1 MINKKSYM
9 CLFIILI
16 LLMLGM
22 SVVSAEDADNVVKN
36 TTTTSTPNT
45 ISHEKTVETNKIIE
59 NSEQTK
65 LETNTLTN
73 KTNTTKKINKIAS
86 QTTNTKSEASTV
98 PNGYTVYQIGRA
110 SEFTRKGTNIYYNL
124 TDDIVFT
131 TSSDGAAF
139 TVSAGDK
146 LIING
151 NGHIISYRGSNNVY
165 FSLLRSTNNPLTSY
179 VIYNVVFENF
189 TDSVLST
196 EGGNGPGN
204 VNITNCIFRNNKNP
218 RTTNENGGGGAIMF
232 SYVAT
237 NRGTV
242 YIKDSD
248 FINNTANRGGAIFYN
263 DPMNL
268 YISNCYFAN
277 NSALGSSMT
286 DRNGGGAIFAEDGS
300 SVNLISCTFENN
312 TFNRNGVIEQNNIA
326 VYGDTS
332 VKGYN
337 INVNGTY
344 ITDITN
350 KTLGIYATT
359 QNDRYGFHGDV
370 RSYNTYTSFE
380 GINTTLNNSVRYTLR
395 AVEGGFDSGLRNFV
409 LHITFNDTRGNVQ
422 RFDRTVDDDGYTYI
436 DYSSEIAGN
445 VTFSVDIDDFYA
457 DVLRSTGLKN
467 ELIYNHST
475 TKSQFTIFRLN
486 TTTTCDV
493 GTFTTTTHTPK
504 IFTVTVKDANGNP
517 VTSGSVDMIIDGN
530 IVKTVDVEDGIARFN
545 YTFTTRGTPSII
557 FNYTGTTDVYNSS
570 QTNSNSIRATIN
582 NIVPVLNVTAHDV
595 YIDQPAN
602 VLITLKYGDNK
613 PASHQRVTVVIG
625 DEGYT
630 EDVYTNSNGE
640 ITFTNYTF
648 NNQRNDINVIVRYAG
663 NDTAGLAAANDASD
677 TYMNDKYSSR
687 MTLKY
692 QYSGGVGNITVTL
705 KGVENDEDITS
716 TVKPHITIRGDGDV
730 LLDTDVEVIDGVG
743 VIPLDQP
750 LFNARIEQAQWT
762 GDTKYYGC
770 SATELIAS
778 ATYPSKVTIETP
790 GSINVGEEFDIRVV
804 LTNEDGTS
812 PLANEIVYLYI
823 NGELVLEDETST
835 NGHLNYAYT
844 PLNNSAINIFA
855 KFEGNSIY
863 EASNNTKNITSDMIN
878 SIPTSMTINVPGSVR
893 VNESFTF
900 NVSLTDTKHS
910 INEDGEPETIT
921 VLVNNNPVT
930 ATYDAIKKVYVAS
943 YKPMTNEDIVINAS
957 YAGSTVYMPTNASN
971 TQLDSSKINK
981 IATVLSI
988 VANPS
993 STYVDMPVTIT
1004 IKLTDSEGN
1013 AISGKINYTING
1025 TTVRNA
1031 DITTEGITQVF
1042 TSHTAISN
1050 VVASAEYMGSNVYDA
1065 SSNTT
1070 TFNITRIPTITK
1082 VNVLNTTT
1090 GNVIIDVVVMR
1101 NDDVSGIVDEGYI
1114 QIDIGNY
1121 PTQTEPIVS
1130 GTQNTTIKLSANV
1143 LPASNL
1149 GIHVSFLGTR
1159 SYEPSVG
1166 VNASN
1171 IDEELEYIT
1180 INYQEA
1186 GLDLSVNDSVYV
1198 GESVIIN
1205 GTLKDGFDEP
1215 ISSQEIQLVIKDSN
1229 GNTIQLDNGGKV
1241 RTHNNGSFTY
1251 TIEEGVYGTYTVSAT
1266 FSGTET
1272 VNSTTVTK
1280 SFNVILIPTNTRV
1293 TIVNNTVGNVTLNVS
1308 VTDAR
1313 SGVTANVTKGS
1324 IKVTYNGNTETF
1336 TVNSNNTIIPLTI
1349 TSTDPVDVSVVYVD
1363 DSLVYDTSSDSAFNT
1378 INADMDNARVE
1389 LTVSPVNVL
1398 TQTISVNGKL
1408 LNGLNQGFSG
1418 TVSFTFN
1425 DTAYTH
1431 ESITTG
1437 NDGTFSFT
1445 IDAVKLGNISLTATF
1460 NTIDKVINGA
1470 SNTTSFN
1477 VTKIPTQTN
1486 VMVKGIDGDIVTVG
1500 VRVQNNSLDY
1510 ITSGQVELI
1519 VDGESIKTVTITD
1532 YTYQEYLDNKYLFI
1546 PISEAELVA
1555 HGLTSANLITANYLG
1570 TEDYENSTGT
1580 YDVHSIRAN
1589 ATIKV
1594 ELNKTTAYVNES
1606 VDVTITLTD
1615 ENGHAISGDVELTIK
1630 DRTWSRA
1637 ITVTDGVAKTTIL
1650 YSNSTIGSYN
1660 ISARLRPS
1668 ALYDPAEN
1676 STVLNIV
1683 RIPTT
1688 TLVSII
1694 NDTWNKTQIKVE
1706 VVNNLTNQI
1715 LNYGQFEVYINNA
1728 NQTDNYY
1735 PVNGQP
1741 VIVDIETLYAGRFDI
1756 NIKYHENEYY
1766 MESTGIDKLTA
1777 NDTNTKFDTITI
1789 KSQKTNLT
1797 ISTTSPVYVGDV
1809 LVINGTLYNRDSNE
1823 YLANQDIHITV
1834 NGREIGTN
1842 RTDNNGKYIYYYT
1855 TSLNGTYIAQAN
1867 FIAITNIEGSTANVT
1882 YTVNKID
1889 TKTIAEVLNNTVGN
1903 VTVRVQVNDII
1914 HNTIVTSGK
1923 LNITIN
1929 GESYTEDVTGE
1940 TTILKLDKL
1949 NTSTKYNIDIR
1960 FIEDDKY
1967 LSSRAIDNN
1976 TIDDPSGE
1984 KPLTNITVENQTATL
1999 TVTTDKESYFVGDNI
2014 VISGTLKD
2022 GLGNNI
2028 TATVQVTVDN
2038 KAPKTVNVENGV
2050 YTLPYVADRNGTI
2063 NVTVKY
2069 AGNSTINNLTSNK
2082 TFNVNKINTT
2092 TVVGLLNNSVGNVTI
2107 NITVTGDDNK
2117 IVTDG
2122 DILVTITGVAD
2133 PIRRSVNQ
2141 TGTTIILLDDI
2152 NTDGTYT
2159 VSVKYLGNG
2168 TYNESTGMKDD
2179 GTEFDT
2185 IVTSLQDPLLSI
2197 NVPQNDNYVLG
2208 NITITGKLTDAKGNI
2223 IPGDQYVTL
2232 TFNNIDTTSPI
2243 LVNSTT
2249 GMYTY
2254 TRETH
2259 FTGDVNV
2266 TVNYEGIEGK
2276 FNSQHNESS
2285 YTIIKIPTE
2294 TRVTIVNNTYGA
2306 VNINV
2311 EVIDTVNNKHV
2322 SNGWLHV
2329 TFNGEPDV
2337 KEITSNVTN
2346 VILNAPDANRYLI
2359 NVLFNGT
2366 EYYNP
2371 STGKINGTN
2380 NELENITVIKQNSTI
2395 TLDAQDTLYV
2405 DELIRIT
2412 GRVTD
2417 GLNNPITDGEEI
2429 AITITGPE
2437 GTVHRTAYI
2446 SGGNGEYTFNESINV
2461 KGEYTILASF
2471 GGTTSINASHATKV
2485 VSANKKNTI
2494 TTMELVNSTIGNITI
2509 KVEVTDYMHTP
2520 ITNGSINVTIG
2531 NTNYTKTFDNT
2542 TNYIKLDEITS
2553 VDNVDIKVEYLGS
2566 NVYNPSTAT
2575 DAKTGDTNITFT
2587 PEARNSTITIELSST
2602 DLVVNST
2609 IVISGRL
2616 QDELGNDLENEP
2628 IIFEVT
2634 NGNTTDVVTGYTT
2647 GVNGLYSYPRL
2658 TNITGPV
2665 TIKVIYEG
2673 KDDGTIS
2680 GSTATTTYHIDKLPT
2695 KSYITNE
2702 IYEPNNITYKVW
2714 FTPGDSDKILKQG
2727 WFEIKV
2733 NGSDDN
2739 RAFYYFNQSN
2749 TDQKFNITIT
2759 DEGYAYITLDNEFY
2773 DAENF
2778 EKTGQVTYI
2787 YLTYHGDEIYGES
2800 SSSISELSEKG
2811 NLTVRI
2817 IMDKDTYKVNEKVPI
2832 FIELVNENGLR
2843 QNARINITIGNTTI
2857 TNVMSSRD
2865 KGYSFNFT
2873 NETGRDFTIEVEYP
2887 GSGAWNPT
2895 SGSKTFTIEK
2905 LETQTLVNVVS
2916 STYGN
2921 LQIEVTVNDT
2931 DSNSIVNT
2939 GIIDV
2944 IYGGLSHP
2952 VDVSTSGTTLI
2963 DINVEEPGS
2972 YVPITVNYLENPSY
2986 KASTGVNSSNTSQEF
3001 THIIVEPQ
3009 TAIITVNVNHNDT
3022 LSEREFYVGDRIVV
3036 SGRLTNPLGIVSGKD
3051 ITITINGTTAH
3062 ATTNDYGYY
3071 EKVFERDELSY
3082 KGNGTFTVNVVYE
3095 GNASV
3100 APATSQVN
3108 YTVYKIPTNTIAAIT
3123 NNTAGNVWVNV
3134 TVNNQVD
3141 NTIIKTGYVYF
3152 YDSTGSLIA
3161 LINLEESNGTRLPI
3175 TTSGEYTVR
3184 GEYIGT
3190 QKYLNSTAIDNET
3203 QETLGPITVVNQTAK
3218 ITISVSNDSVMLGQS
3233 VTINGTVLN
3242 GLGSRINGDNLVKIT
3257 IGDDIYYANLTNG
3270 AYRLTNVTTSIG
3282 LKEVTATFI
3291 GKDSV
3296 DPITSETVTFNVT
3309 RIPTTTIVDVAN
3321 TTVGNASIDVKVIN
3335 STGGNV
3341 TTGQLNV
3348 TVNGKQ
3354 LPLVNI
3360 NSSVTNIKL
3369 ENVTSMG
3376 EVTVTVEYVRNDVFD
3391 NSTGIDAKNIDS
3403 DENTTFTGFNT
3414 TRQTSVITVVTN
3426 ATSNLR
3432 IGETVNITGTL
3443 YDDRNQA
3450 IDGTDIVNITI
3461 DDESYLVS
3469 VRDGNFELINITV
3482 SSGNKTVIA
3491 TYNGDTNIN
3500 GTTANTSFI
3509 VNKIPTTTNV
3519 TIVSNVVENF
3529 TVDVVVKDYN
3539 GNIVTTG
3546 YFDVFLRNETTRV
3559 PVNSTGTTRINVY
3572 TTYARPNVA
3581 FTVTYLE
3588 NEVYLS
3594 SKGYRSTGEELTNI
3608 TIVGQTP
3615 IITVSAESPR
3625 NVGQTVIINGTLH
3638 DGLNRTLADTALN
3651 VYVNGTTL
3659 PTRTNSNGEYSVE
3672 YIPDHEGIFTAS
3684 VVYTGT
3690 GNIYGNTKEVN
3701 FTVNRIETDTLVEL
3715 VDSRVDNVTIK
3726 VTVTG
3731 RDGNNVTMGK
3741 FNVTIGDRNTTYNV
3755 TGSETIVK
3763 LNINT
3768 VDTFNLL
3775 VTYLDNNKYINSTG
3789 KDENGDEFNTITTSM
3804 LDSHITIEPDAEI
3817 IRVGRNVTV
3826 TGILTDDLGRP
3837 IPEAQFKLVFNDG
3850 VNTPEETFN
3859 TTDANGRYSYT
3870 RHTHLTGEV
3879 NVTVIYA
3886 GNSETI
3892 NGTNNSMIY
3901 TVNKLPTQTRVTVLN
3916 YTRTNVTLH
3925 IVIEDSVNLNEII
3938 SGKFNVTVNGNY
3950 VGEYDIEDY
3959 LVDGRIIYLV
3969 PESYLTDD
3977 YDTALICFVENDT
3990 YLASNATASGNL
4002 IKLPT
4007 KINITLTNNNAYIDE
4022 AFDITFTLTSNDA
4035 PISGYITYRIGE
4047 DEEVTVLVPV
4057 EGYTITGYSN
4067 DTAGLKNITARFT
4080 ENRTYYASENITYFN
4095 ITKLPTTTN
4104 VSILNDTVGNASIK
4118 VVVNDTFNNQIVT
4131 TGNLSITLG
4140 DETFNVPVDSSEI
4153 IIPLNVTKKDTLL
4166 TVTYQENSKYQ
4177 FSRGLDNNT
4186 GNVLVGIDVKAQVPS
4201 MNITSSGDTLVG
4213 YTVTIEGDLKDGL
4226 NNSLVDKLITV
4237 TVNGTTL
4244 TNYTDNDGHYM
4255 VYYHADRNGTFTAIA
4270 TYNGNTTIDGAVRNT
4285 SFTVSKINTTTVVSV
4300 INNTVGNVTISVNV
4314 TGKDGSQVTRGQL
4327 NVTVN
4332 GTSTLYPVSGE
4343 VTPIKLGLNT
4353 TEHVDVKVEFVED
4366 NTYLNSTGMTND
4378 SIAEGNPEEFT
4389 GITADKENV
4398 TLIINVT
4405 DDNVDVGRAVIIDIR
4420 LTDGMGNPITGY
4432 INLTY
4437 NGQDEEQVLVN
4448 NGHLSHE
4455 RFTHIAGN
4463 VTVRGTFFENATANK
4478 AEAEDSY
4485 LIQKIDTNTT
4495 VSVAN
4500 STVGNYTILVHVV
4513 DKYLNVITNGTI
4525 NITVNGVTTN
4535 HNITGMYTP
4544 ITLENVTST
4553 EETYNIRVLYTGN
4566 ETYKESIGIT
4576 EESATTDNPIIFG
4589 DDVQVD
4595 KQNATITIDTPD
4607 NVPVHELT
4615 IIQGT
4620 LHDGMGN
4627 VINGTDILEIYI
4639 NDNLVGH
4646 ASVDE
4651 EGNYVY
4657 PRTTYYTGPINVT
4670 VRYVGNDNI
4679 NSVNVTDNY
4688 MVTQRPTVTIVNID
4702 NNTVGNVEIS
4712 IVVKD
4717 KLNNETINNGSLTVA
4732 FNGEEIPV
4740 NITSDVTTVKLN
4752 TTGALSYAPLS
4763 VKYMGN
4769 YTYQES
4775 RGVTNTSY
4783 TQDPENPEE
4792 LTDIEVI
4799 KQTANMTINNS
4810 GDSKV
4815 GYIVTIEGYL
4825 KDGFNNPIIGR
4836 LISVTISNATTLSNY
4851 TDNDGHYIVYFKAD
4865 HNGTYTANA
4874 TYNGNNMVAS
4884 QTVNTSFTITKLN
4897 TTTSVSIIN
4906 NTVGN
4911 VTIGVNVTDEY
4922 NHPVTSGQI
4931 NVTVNGTSTLYSVS
4945 GEVTPI
4951 KLGLNTTEHVDVKVE
4966 FVEDNTYLNSTGMT
4980 NDSIAEGN
4988 PEEFTG
4994 ITADKENVTLI
5005 INALEDNVDVGRHI
5019 TIDIR
5024 LTDGMG
5030 NPITGY
5036 VNLTFNNEDEQE
5048 VLITNGHISFDRS
5061 THLAGNVTVR
5071 GTFFGNSTANKAT
5084 SNDTYKINKINTT
5097 TIVSVENNTVGNVT
5111 IIVEVVDK
5119 YGDNVLEGN
5128 ITVTVNDTSSNHT
5141 ITGKYT
5147 TITLADINS
5156 TSGEYHIQVDYMG
5169 DDKYEAS
5176 TGITRESYET
5186 GNPEEYKPFDN
5197 VDLEKQN
5204 AILTLEVVNDYG
5216 YVGRNVTIIG
5226 NLTDGLGN
5234 GITTNITLYF
5244 NDVENITVE
5253 VINGTFEY
5261 NRTTHF
5267 VDTVEVK
5274 AVYNGTDDINPCNA
5288 TDNYTIN
5295 RIPTTTLVD
5304 LLNSTSG
5311 NVTIDVAVIDNTI
5324 TEGENNVSTGTL
5336 QITIP
5341 GKTFQVNVTS
5351 SNTTIA
5357 LNITSVKPTSITV
5370 KYLQNDVYEESTG
5383 VNKTSYEEDPTNPEE
5398 FTEINVEEIVYQLT
5412 VNATPQ
5418 KVYIGQPVTINGTL
5432 LDASGNPVK
5441 RTKIIID
5448 INTDSE
5454 TVRTDDN
5461 GYYSTTYTPDYNGT
5475 YYVNATYLGSRT
5487 VSEII
5492 ANTTFN
5498 VDKIPTTTIV
5508 SIENNTAGNITLN
5521 VTVKD
5526 YEGRTVTKG
5535 LVNVT
5540 DDEGNVIGTGQINAQ
5555 NNYIKLDI
5563 NGNGTF
5569 NIHVN
5574 YIENDEYKAST
5585 GLDSDS
5591 YNQHIDD
5598 PENAEELTSINVTKQ
5613 TANLT
5618 VNTTLPEVYV
5628 GHNNTIMGT
5637 LYDGLGNGL
5646 NTTVTITVNNTPYDN
5661 IQVIDGKYELNNII
5675 INNVGLVNV
5684 NVTYAGNENIT
5695 SINTSTTYNVLIKPL
5710 NVEVNVTNNTLGNT
5724 TINVT
5729 VVDPVDGEK
5738 INGTVIITL
5747 PNGTNVTTPI
5757 ENGTVTVPVDI
5768 PVPGGDYNITVI
5780 PEDTNYNKTIIE
5792 DSITIQPRNSTITV
5806 LDSNN
5811 TAGNVTVDVE
5821 IVDPVTGEP
5830 ITEGFVNVTV
5840 DDETVGRVP
5849 VGPDGKAT
5857 IPVDIQTNGTYSLVA
5872 NYEGTENYTSSSYPL
5887 DNVEIVGRSSNIT
5900 VTVENDTYGNT
5911 TINITLVDPTTNETF
5926 NGTVNITLPNGTN
5939 ITANITNGSVEV
5951 PIDVPVP
5958 GGNITIT
5965 YPGDDVHN
5973 GTNITVPIT
5982 VNPRNS
5988 TITASVSNNTAGN
6001 VTVDVEIVD
6010 PVTGEPITE
6019 GYVNVTVDGE
6029 TVGRVPVGPDGKAT
6043 IPVDIQTNGTYSLV
6057 ANYEGTENYTSSS
6070 YPLDN
6075 VEIVGRSSNI
6085 TVTVENDTYGN
6096 TTINITLV
6104 DPTTNETFNGT
6115 VNITLPNGT
6124 NITANITNGSVEV
6137 PIDVPVPGGNITI
6150 TYPGDDVH
6158 NGTNITV
6165 PITVNPRNSTIT
6177 VLDSNN
6183 TAGNVTVKVN
6193 VTDPVTGQPIT
6204 EGYVNITYNG
6214 ETVGRV
6220 PVDSDGTATIVTNIT
6235 KKGSYTLVAN
6245 YEGTENYTASY
6256 VNMDTLNVVGKESN
6270 LTANVSNTTRGETKV
6285 NITLVDPVTD
6295 TPLNGTVTVIL
6306 PNGTRVDV
6314 NVTNGSVEVPVDLPV
6329 GNNTIKV
6336 VYPGDD
6342 TYNATE
6348 TNITVTVEPRD
6359 INVTVTELNNTK
6371 GNTTLN
6377 ITLEDPS
6384 TGEPLNGT
6392 VIVTLPNGTEVP
6404 VEVTNGSAVVPV
6416 DIPVPGG
6423 DVNVTF
6429 PTDGTYEGYNTTIP
6443 VVVNPRDSSMN
6454 ATVSNNTAGNTT
6466 VTVDVFDPVTGE
6478 PITEGYVNITVNGE
6492 LVDRVPVGPDGKATL
6507 NADIDTTGNYTIV
6520 ANYEPTENYTSS
6532 SKTLDNVEVLGR
6544 TSNITVTVENDTYG
6558 NTTINITLVDPTTNE
6573 TFNGTVNITLP
6584 NGTVVPVN
6592 VTNGSVEVPV
6602 DVPVPG
6608 GNITVTYPGD
6618 DVHNGTNITIP
6629 ITVSPRSSS
6638 ITAEV
6643 SNNTAG
6649 NTTVTVTV
6657 RDPVTG
6663 QPITEG
6669 YVNLTVDGVT
6679 VDRVPVDSEGKAT
6692 LNANINATG
6701 RYTLVAN
6708 YEGTENYTPSY
6719 KSLGNIDV
6727 KPKASN
6733 VSADITNTTRGET
6746 NVNITLEDP
6755 TTGEPINGTVIITL
6769 PNGTKVDVNVTNGS
6783 AIVPVDLPVGNN
6795 TIKVVYPGDDK
6806 YNKTE
6811 TEINVTVEPRD
6822 INVTVTET
6830 NNTLG
6835 NTTLDITLED
6845 PATGEPVD
6853 GTVIVTLPNG
6863 TEIPVRVTNGST
6875 TVPVDIPVPG
6885 GNVTVTF
6892 PSDGTYEEYNKTIP
6906 VVVNPRDSTIDAIV
6920 SNNTAGNTTVKVTV
6934 HDPVTGEPVTEG
6946 TVEIVVNG
6954 KPAGKVPVG
6963 PDGTATVNTGI
6974 NSTGNYTITANYDGK
6989 PNYKNSNKTLQNIE
7003 VNGRNTNVT
7012 AKVTN
7017 NTAGNTTINV
7027 TIKDTTTGK
7036 PINGT
7041 VIVTL
7046 PNGTNITAKAE
7057 NGSVKVPVDVPVGN
7071 TTVTVTYPGDNQHN
7085 ATSIQVP
7092 VNVTPRDTRVTATV
7106 TNSTRGN
7113 TTIKVDVKDPTTGKG
7128 LNGNVTVT
7136 LPSGTKTSG
7145 KLVNG
7150 TVTVPVNMPVGN
7162 TTVTVTYPGDKE
7174 HKGTTIRVPVN
7185 VTPRDTSITARVT
7198 NNTAGNTIVTVEVC
7212 DPVTGK
7218 PVTEGYANIT
7228 VDGKTVGRA
7237 KVDKDG
7243 KATIQTSIVDTGKY
7257 TLVAN
7262 YEPSTNYKAANK
7274 TIGNVNVNGRDTNMA
7289 VTIDNSSVGST
7300 KIKVT
7305 LNDSTT
7311 GKPVSGTVTVTLPNG
7326 TQVNV
7331 NVGKSGTVTVPI
7343 DLPSG
7348 KGSVTARYNGDS
7360 SHKTK
7365 TVTTSYNIAKVK
7377 VKLTVDSVKGT
7388 IGEDITLTAHI
7399 VDEKGNPVN
7408 GGNIV
7413 FKLNGRTLR
7422 LDGRFD
7428 TNTAS
7433 PYKFKVVNGLV
7444 TYTMKADLY
7453 LRAGK
7458 NITASYSGSYKYE
7471 SAKGNVAVANIRKRS
7486 AQLSV
7491 KVLPG
7496 KVKQN
7501 NDIVIT
7507 VKLRDVTS
7515 KARNTTSIYTNAS
7528 LLLKINGVTL
7538 KDKSGNNIL
7547 VPVEGTVVNYVY
7559 HVPSG
7564 TGAVDN
7570 DGKIRNY
7577 TVEAVYIN
7585 SGFYPDTRN
7594 KTYYNV
7600 ERSIVNVNF
7609 KRVTVKGNVLSVK
7622 ANLTDYE
7629 NKLLV
7634 GTNKVC
7640 LKINGKT
7647 YKQNGKVYYVSVRN
7661 GNVDLKNIKLA
7672 KGTKVKSLTLV
7683 TGPRQPYYGARL
7695 TTTDILTS

>member
-1 MINKKSYM
+1 MKTGDKKAYVNNMINKKSYM

-359 QNDRYGFHGDV
+359 QNNRYGFHGDV

-517 VTSGSVDMIIDGN
+517 VTSGSVDMIVDGS
-530 IVKTVDVEDGIARFN
+530 VVGTVDVEDGIARFN

-595 YIDQPAN
+595 FIDQPAN
-602 VLITLKYGDNK
+602 VIISLKYGDNK
-613 PASHQRVTVVIG
+613 PAAHQRVTVVIG

-648 NNQRNDINVIVRYAG
+648 NNQRDNINVIVRYAG
-663 NDTAGLAAANDASD
+663 NDTAGLAAANEARD
-677 TYMNDKYSSR
+677 TYMNDKYSSK

-692 QYSGGVGNITVTL
+692 QYSGGLGNITVTL
-705 KGVENDEDITS
+705 KGVENDEDITT

-730 LLDTDVEVIDGVG
+730 LLDTDVEVTDGVG
-743 VIPLDQP
+743 VITLDQP

-823 NGELVLEDETST
+823 NGELVKEDETST

-878 SIPTSMTINVPGSVR
+878 RIPTSMTINVPGSVR

-900 NVSLTDTKHS
+900 NVSLTDTKGS

-1050 VVASAEYMGSNVYDA
+1050 VVASTEYMGSNVYDA

-1149 GIHVSFLGTR
+1149 GIQVSFLGTKA
-1159 SYEPSVG
+1159 YEPSVG

-1437 NDGTFSFT
+1437 NDGTISFT

-1519 VDGESIKTVTITD
+1519 VDEESIKTVTITD

-1842 RTDNNGKYIYYYT
+1842 RTDRNGKYIYYYT

-1984 KPLTNITVENQTATL
+1984 KPLTNITVENQTANL
-1999 TVTTDKESYFVGDNI
+1999 TVTTDKESYLVGDNI

-2069 AGNSTINNLTSNK
+2069 AGNSTINNLTSNT

-2634 NGNTTDVVTGYTT
+2634 NGNTIDVVTGYTT

-2714 FTPGDSDKILKQG
+2714 FTPRDSDKILKQG

-2749 TDQKFNITIT
+2749 TDQKYNITIT

-2832 FIELVNENGLR
+2832 FIELVNENGIR
-2843 QNARINITIGNTTI
+2843 QNARINITIDNTTI

-2944 IYGGLSHP
+2944 IYGGSSHP

-3009 TAIITVNVNHNDT
+3009 TATITVNVNHNDT

-3108 YTVYKIPTNTIAAIT
+3108 YTVYKIPTNTIATIT

-3348 TVNGKQ
+3348 TVNGNQ

-3369 ENVTSMG
+3369 EDVTSMG

-3491 TYNGDTNIN
+3491 NYNGDTNIN

-3588 NEVYLS
+3588 NDVYLS

-3659 PTRTNSNGEYSVE
+3659 PTRTDSNGEYSVE

-3715 VDSRVDNVTIK
+3715 VDNRVDNVTIK

-3741 FNVTIGDRNTTYNV
+3741 FNVTIGDTNTTYNV

-3768 VDTFNLL
+3768 VDTFNVL

-3804 LDSHITIEPDAEI
+3804 LDSHITIEPDAEV

-3826 TGILTDDLGRP
+3826 TGVLTDDLGRP
-3837 IPEAQFKLVFNDG
+3837 IPDAQVKLVFNDG
-3850 VNTPEETFN
+3850 VNTPEERFN
-3859 TTDANGRYSYT
+3859 ITDANGKYSYT

-3879 NVTVIYA
+3879 NVTAIYA

-3901 TVNKLPTQTRVTVLN
+3901 TVNKLPTETRVTVLN

-3925 IVIEDSVNLNEII
+3925 IVIEDSVNLDEIL
-3938 SGKFNVTVNGNY
+3938 SGKFNVTVNENY
-3950 VGEYDIEDY
+3950 VAEYNIADY
-3959 LVDGRIIYLV
+3959 LVDGRIIYTI
-3969 PESYLTDD
+3969 PESYLTED

-4022 AFDITFTLTSNDA
+4022 AFDITFTLSSNDA

-4057 EGYTITGYSN
+4057 EGYTFTGYSN

-4140 DETFNVPVDSSEI
+4140 DETFNVPVDSSVI

-4166 TVTYQENSKYQ
+4166 TVIYQENSKYQ

-4201 MNITSSGDTLVG
+4201 MNITNSGDTLVG

-4226 NNSLVDKLITV
+4226 NKSLVDKLITV

-4244 TNYTDNDGHYM
+4244 TNYTDADGHYV
-4255 VYYHADRNGTFTAIA
+4255 VYYTADRNGTFTAIA

-4285 SFTVSKINTTTVVSV
+4285 TFTVSKINTTTVVS
-4300 INNTVGNVTISVNV
+4300 ILNNTVGNVTISVNV
-4314 TGKDGSQVTRGQL
+4314 TGKDGSKVTSGQL
-4327 NVTVN
+4327 NVTVEGN
-4332 GTSTLYPVSGE
+4332 SKPYTITGE
-4343 VTPIKLGLNT
+4343 ETIIKLGLNT
-4353 TEHVDVKVEFVED
+4353 TDNVAVSVKFIED
-4366 NTYLNSTGMTND
+4366 ATYLNSTGVTND

-4398 TLIINVT
+4398 TLIIYVA

-4420 LTDGMGNPITGY
+4420 LTDGMGNPITAY

-4437 NGQDEEQVLVN
+4437 NGQDEEEVLVN

-4455 RFTHIAGN
+4455 RFTQIAGT
-4463 VTVRGTFFENATANK
+4463 VTVHGTFFENSTANR
-4478 AEAEDSY
+4478 ATGEDTY
-4485 LIQKIDTNTT
+4485 HINKIPTNTT
-4495 VSVAN
+4495 VRVEN
-4500 STVGNYTILVHVV
+4500 NTVGNYTILVHVV
-4513 DKYLNVITNGTI
+4513 DKYQNVITNGTI
-4525 NITVNGVTTN
+4525 NVTLNGTTSN

-4553 EETYNIRVLYTGN
+4553 TDTYTVTVSYVGN
-4566 ETYKESIGIT
+4566 DTYMESTGIT
-4576 EESATTDNPIIFG
+4576 EESASTDNPEEFHTITTTR
-4589 DDVQVD
+4589 
-4595 KQNATITIDTPD
+4595 QNATLTVSVNQTSIYVDYPITY
-4607 NVPVHELT
+4607 E
-4615 IIQGT
+4615 GT
-4620 LHDGMGN
+4620 LVDGLGN
-4627 VINGTDILEIYI
+4627 NITGTVNITVLYGDEQVDF
-4639 NDNLVGH
+4639 NSSV
-4646 ASVDE
+4646 SVDN
-4651 EGNYVY
+4651 GVY
-4657 PRTTYYTGPINVT
+4657 NWTRTSVKVGTITLIVAYAGDENINPVTASTTY
-4670 VRYVGNDNI
+4670 NI
-4679 NSVNVTDNY
+4679 DL
-4688 MVTQRPTVTIVNID
+4688 RPTVTVVEVN
-4702 NNTVGNVEIS
+4702 NNTAGNIEIS

-4717 KLNNETINNGSLTVA
+4717 KLTGNTIDNGTLDVS
-4732 FNGEEIPV
+4732 FNYENIPL
-4740 NITSDVTTVKLN
+4740 NITGDVTRVKLN
-4752 TTGALSYAPLS
+4752 VTSALTYAPLS
-4763 VKYMGN
+4763 VKYNGN
-4769 YTYQES
+4769 STYNES
-4775 RGVTNTSY
+4775 RGVTNASY
-4783 TQDPENPEE
+4783 IEDPENPEE
-4792 LTDIEVI
+4792 LTSIEVI
-4799 KQTANMTINNS
+4799 KQTANMTITNS

-4815 GYIVTIEGYL
+4815 GYTVIIEGYL
-4825 KDGFNNPIIGR
+4825 KDGLDNPIIGR
-4836 LISVTISNATTLSNY
+4836 LISVTITNATTLTNY
-4851 TDNDGHYIVYFKAD
+4851 TDDEGHYIVYFKAD

-4874 TYNGNNMVAS
+4874 TYNGNSMVAS
-4884 QTVNTSFTITKLN
+4884 KTVNTTFTITKLE
-4897 TTTSVSIIN
+4897 TTTSVSVIN
-4906 NTVGN
+4906 NTVKN
-4911 VTIGVNVTDEY
+4911 VTLGVNVTDEY
-4922 NHPVTSGQI
+4922 DNPVTTGQI
-4931 NVTVNGTSTLYSVS
+4931 NVTVNTISTLYPVT
-4945 GEVTPI
+4945 GLITPI
-4951 KLGLNTTEHVDVKVE
+4951 KLGINITEPVSVHVE
-4966 FVEDNTYLNSTGMT
+4966 FVEDETYLNSTGMT
-4980 NDSIAEGN
+4980 NDSIVEGN

-4994 ITADKENVTLI
+4994 IKADKENVTLI

-5048 VLITNGHISFDRS
+5048 VLVTNGHKSFDRS
-5061 THLAGNVTVR
+5061 THIAGSVTVR
-5071 GTFFGNSTANKAT
+5071 GTFFENSTANRAT
-5084 SNDTYKINKINTT
+5084 STDTYHINKINTT
-5097 TIVSVENNTVGNVT
+5097 TIVNAENNTVGNVT

-5147 TITLADINS
+5147 SILLENV
-5156 TSGEYHIQVDYMG
+5156 TSMNGEYDIKVEYAGNDTYLN
-5169 DDKYEAS
+5169 S
-5176 TGITRESYET
+5176 TGITRESYER
-5186 GNPEEYKPFDN
+5186 GVPEEYEPFDT
-5197 VDLEKQN
+5197 VELIRQN
-5204 AILTLEVVNDYG
+5204 ATITIVEEPNRV
-5216 YVGRNVTIIG
+5216 YVHRNVTYTG

-5234 GITTNITLYF
+5234 KLNGT
-5244 NDVENITVE
+5244 VNITVMYGDEE
-5253 VINGTFEY
+5253 VDFNASVPVVNGTY
-5261 NRTTHF
+5261 NWTRQSIKVGEINVTVRYAGNDNINSAEASTTYIIRT
-5267 VDTVEVK
+5267 
-5274 AVYNGTDDINPCNA
+5274 
-5288 TDNYTIN
+5288 
-5295 RIPTTTLVD
+5295 IPTATLVD
-5304 LLNSTSG
+5304 VLNSTSG
-5311 NVTIDVAVIDNTI
+5311 NVTIDVTVIDTTI
-5324 TEGENNVSTGTL
+5324 TNGENNVSNGTL
-5336 QITIP
+5336 RISIP
-5341 GKTFQVNVTS
+5341 GKTFDVNIKS
-5351 SNTTIA
+5351 ANTTIA
-5357 LNITSVKPTSITV
+5357 LNLTSVKPTTVTV
-5370 KYLQNDVYEESTG
+5370 KYLQNDVYDESFG
-5383 VNKTSYEEDPTNPEE
+5383 VNKTSYMEDPANPEE
-5398 FTEINVEEIVYQLT
+5398 FTEIDVDEIVYQLT
-5412 VNATPQ
+5412 VNSTPQ
-5418 KVYIGQPVTINGTL
+5418 TVYIGEPVTINGTL
-5432 LDASGNPVK
+5432 VDASGEPVK
-5441 RTKIIID
+5441 RTKLVID

-5454 TVRTDDN
+5454 TTRTDDN
-5461 GYYSTTYTPDYNGT
+5461 GKYSITYIPDYYGR
-5475 YYVNATYLGSRT
+5475 YDVNVTYLGTRT

-5492 ANTTFN
+5492 KNTTFN
-5498 VDKIPTTTIV
+5498 VLKIPTTTLANLES
-5508 SIENNTAGNITLN
+5508 SIAGNVTLN
-5521 VTVKD
+5521 VTVFD
-5526 YEGRTVTKG
+5526 YQNKTVSSGT
-5535 LVNVT
+5535 VNVT
-5540 DDEGNVIGTGQINAQ
+5540 DDEGNVIGTTSITGKDNLV
-5555 NNYIKLDI
+5555 KLNI
-5563 NGNGTF
+5563 TGNGTF
-5569 NIHVN
+5569 TIHVQ
-5574 YIENDEYKAST
+5574 YIENDVYQAST
-5585 GLDSDS
+5585 GYDSDS
-5591 YNQHIDD
+5591 YNEHKDN
-5598 PENAEELTSINVTKQ
+5598 PEEAEELTSITVVKQ

-5618 VNTTLPEVYV
+5618 VNTTMPTVYV
-5628 GHNNTIMGT
+5628 GHNNTITGT
-5637 LYDGLGNGL
+5637 LYDELGNSL
-5646 NTTVTITVNNTPYDN
+5646 NATVNITVNGTPYNN
-5661 IQVIDGKYELNNII
+5661 INVIDGKYEVPNIV
-5675 INNVGLVNV
+5675 INNTGLVTV
-5684 NVTYAGNENIT
+5684 NVTYAGNENISNT
-5695 SINTSTTYNVLIKPL
+5695 NTSTTYNVNIKPL
-5710 NVEVNVTNNTLGNT
+5710 DIKVNVTNNTYQNT

-5729 VVDPVDGEK
+5729 IEDPVDGEK

-5757 ENGTVTVPVDI
+5757 ENGTVIVPVDI
-5768 PVPGGDYNITVI
+5768 PVPGGDINITVI
-5780 PEDTNYNKTIIE
+5780 PEDTNYNKTVIE
-5792 DSITIQPRNSTITV
+5792 ENIEIQPRNSTITAKV
-5806 LDSNN
+5806 SNN
-5811 TAGNVTVDVE
+5811 TVGNVTVDVK
-5821 IVDPVTGEP
+5821 IVDPVTGAP
-5830 ITEGFVNVTV
+5830 ISEGYVNVTV
-5840 DDETVGRVP
+5840 DGETVGRVP
-5849 VGPDGKAT
+5849 VGPDGRAT
-5857 IPVDIQTNGTYSLVA
+5857 IPVSIESNGTYDLVA

-5926 NGTVNITLPNGTN
+5926 NGTVNITLPNGTVVPVN
-5939 ITANITNGSVEV
+5939 VTNGSVEV

-5958 GGNITIT
+5958 GGNITVT

-6019 GYVNVTVDGE
+6019 GFVNVTVGDE

-6043 IPVDIQTNGTYSLV
+6043 IPVGIQTNGTYSLV
-6057 ANYEGTENYTSSS
+6057 ANYEG
-6070 YPLDN
+6070 
-6075 VEIVGRSSNI
+6075 
-6085 TVTVENDTYGN
+6085 
-6096 TTINITLV
+6096 
-6104 DPTTNETFNGT
+6104 
-6115 VNITLPNGT
+6115 
-6124 NITANITNGSVEV
+6124 
-6137 PIDVPVPGGNITI
+6137 
-6150 TYPGDDVH
+6150 
-6158 NGTNITV
+6158 
-6165 PITVNPRNSTIT
+6165 
-6177 VLDSNN
+6177 
-6183 TAGNVTVKVN
+6183 
-6193 VTDPVTGQPIT
+6193 
-6204 EGYVNITYNG
+6204 
-6214 ETVGRV
+6214 
-6220 PVDSDGTATIVTNIT
+6220 
-6235 KKGSYTLVAN
+6235 
-6245 YEGTENYTASY
+6245 
-6256 VNMDTLNVVGKESN
+6256 
-6270 LTANVSNTTRGETKV
+6270 
-6285 NITLVDPVTD
+6285 
-6295 TPLNGTVTVIL
+6295 
-6306 PNGTRVDV
+6306 
-6314 NVTNGSVEVPVDLPV
+6314 
-6329 GNNTIKV
+6329 
-6336 VYPGDD
+6336 
-6342 TYNATE
+6342 
-6348 TNITVTVEPRD
+6348 
-6359 INVTVTELNNTK
+6359 
-6371 GNTTLN
+6371 
-6377 ITLEDPS
+6377 
-6384 TGEPLNGT
+6384 
-6392 VIVTLPNGTEVP
+6392 
-6404 VEVTNGSAVVPV
+6404 
-6416 DIPVPGG
+6416 
-6423 DVNVTF
+6423 
-6429 PTDGTYEGYNTTIP
+6429 
-6443 VVVNPRDSSMN
+6443 
-6454 ATVSNNTAGNTT
+6454 
-6466 VTVDVFDPVTGE
+6466 
-6478 PITEGYVNITVNGE
+6478 
-6492 LVDRVPVGPDGKATL
+6492 
-6507 NADIDTTGNYTIV
+6507 
-6520 ANYEPTENYTSS
+6520 TENYTSS

-6649 NTTVTVTV
+6649 NTTVTVEV

-6692 LNANINATG
+6692 INANINATG

-6727 KPKASN
+6727 KAKASN
-6733 VSADITNTTRGET
+6733 VSADITNTTKGET

-6822 INVTVTET
+6822 ININVTET

-7071 TTVTVTYPGDNQHN
+7071 TTITVTYPGDNQHN

-7128 LNGNVTVT
+7128 LNGNITVT
-7136 LPSGTKTSG
+7136 LPNGTKTSG

-7198 NNTAGNTIVTVEVC
+7198 NNTAGNTTVTVEVR

-7243 KATIQTSIVDTGKY
+7243 KATIQTSIDDTGKY

-7331 NVGKSGTVTVPI
+7331 NLGKTGTATVPI

-7486 AQLSV
+7486 AQLYV

-7661 GNVDLKNIKLA
+7661 GKVDLKNIKLA